1 MPSVLEALSVRLA
14 GNAVLIFPCQY
25 TSDRLAAKG
34 VSPISPCCQVTHEQ
48 ALGPLHIWSFKPRS
62 DHNLRS
68 QGPVDRALIRN
79 LQQPRPLI
87 NINVSD
93 ELYITLDLIDHAN
106 VRFAILAVGRMYPRV
121 PNANANSLQ
130 RPLLA
135 PGVESNGH

>member
-1 MPSVLEALSVRLA
+1 
-14 GNAVLIFPCQY
+14 
-25 TSDRLAAKG
+25 
-34 VSPISPCCQVTHEQ
+34 
-48 ALGPLHIWSFKPRS
+48 
-62 DHNLRS
+62 
-68 QGPVDRALIRN
+68 VDRALIRN

-87 NINVSD
+87 NIKVSD

-121 PNANANSLQ
+121 PKANANSLQ